1 MATAAPHPF
10 IRGTKVHGIRREEP
24 RVAPSAPPREPEPV
38 HYETEIQRPAGRRVV
53 HLAGAAAIMVALS
66 GGAYAAYNYG
76 SMPDTGIQSAQAGG
90 VERVE
95 LAAAVPAPALV
106 GNRIPDDYPAIYP
119 GEQLV
124 TYHLTPLPGESTLQE
139 TDEDGCQWLRVKD
152 KTEGIL
158 VYPML
163 GADGSHLCSDPSLAI
178 QPETARMVGGSIPTV
193 SGSSVRV
200 VQIRE
205 AASGKLLAADGTA
218 RANSTPF
225 LPNFADQGSTRDM
238 IRQQVAHQLS
248 AGGSPAAASVTSL
261 PSQAAPSRVARIS
274 TASDE
279 DANPA
284 PRART
289 QIAAVRKETQRP
301 DPRPMEPIRRAPAY
315 VPPADDEMVPIS
327 QNPNYANDTKV
338 PMTEQG
344 SGLRAIRPGDPPRL
358 PGQRQTDSP
367 AGSPL
372 EGYASISGN

>member
-10 IRGTKVHGIRREEP
+10 IRGTKIHGIRREEP
-24 RVAPSAPPREPEPV
+24 RVALATPVSQVNSV
-38 HYETEIQRPAGRRVV
+38 HYETETQRPGRRKML
-53 HLAGAAAIMVALS
+53 HLAGAAAVVVALT
-66 GGAYAAYNYG
+66 GGSYAAYSYG
-76 SMPDTGIQSAQAGG
+76 TAPSSGIQAAEAGG

-95 LAAAVPAPALV
+95 LAAAAPALV
-106 GNRIPDDYPAIYP
+106 GNRIPDDYPGVYP

-124 TYHLTPLPGESTLQE
+124 TYHLTPLPAEKTVQE
-139 TDEDGCQWLRVKD
+139 TDEDGCQWLRVQG

-163 GADGSHLCSDPSLAI
+163 GTDGSHVCSDASLAI
-178 QPETARMVGGSIPTV
+178 QPETARMVAGTIPTV

-205 AASGKLLAADGTA
+205 AASGKLLAADGSA
-218 RANSTPF
+218 RNNSTPF
-225 LPNFADQGSTRDM
+225 LPNFADQGATRDI
-238 IRQQVAHQLS
+238 IRDQVAHQLS
-248 AGGSPAAASVTSL
+248 AGGTSVSTNVASL
-261 PSQAAPSRVARIS
+261 PSQAAPARSARIS

-279 DANPA
+279 DANPT
-284 PRART
+284 PRARP
-289 QIAAVRKETQRP
+289 QVAAVRRETQRP
-301 DPRPMEPIRRAPAY
+301 EPRPMEPIRRAPAY
-315 VPPADDEMVPIS
+315 VPPADDEMVPIT
-327 QNPNYANDTKV
+327 QNPTYANDTKV